1 MAKYQEA
8 NYETLRKVPKKT
20 QTSNPPPRQADLRF
34 VYHKEDRAGGSCEK
48 SSHEQGA
55 VSYEFYHFATGWG
68 VLPNGEKFERNMNC
82 VNTFT
87 LGGKIEIGN
96 GNETVTRAGSL
107 SYAGAGKT
115 SHQGPGRG
123 YNGIPASEPAR
134 STVKESCDVAS
145 SLVWGGDGGIIAGS
159 TLGIA
164 AQEINMCSVGNFS
177 FGSVEGSA
185 SLIGEGNASV
195 GSKGGATQVGGKG
208 VTMLAQGGPLSA
220 ESSGQMS
227 FYTTGANIV
236 ISSGGGMVYI
246 NSSNAPPKNVDDV
259 VKETGKKGAGAVK
272 SPKVID
278 A

>member
-8 NYETLRKVPKKT
+8 NYPTLRKVPPDT
-20 QTSNPPPRQADLRF
+20 RTSNPPERQADLRLC
-34 VYHKEDRAGGSCEK
+34 YHREDRAGGSCEK
-48 SSHEQGA
+48 SCHEEGA
-55 VSYEFYHFATGWG
+55 VSYQFYHFATGWG

-82 VNTFT
+82 VNTYT
-87 LGGKIEIGN
+87 LGGKIDING
-96 GNETVTRAGSL
+96 GNETKTMGGEISTA
-107 SYAGAGKT
+107 AAGKR
-115 SHQGPGRG
+115 SHYGSGKGPKKTP
-123 YNGIPASEPAR
+123 NSEPAR
-134 STVKESCDVAS
+134 STIQESCDVAS

-164 AQEINMCSVGNFS
+164 AQEINMCSVGNFN
-177 FGSVEGSA
+177 FGSVEGTA
-185 SLIGEGNASV
+185 ALVGEGNASV
-195 GSKGGATQVGGKG
+195 GSKNGATQVGGKG
-208 VTMLAQGGPLSA
+208 VSILAQGGPLSA

-227 FYTTGANIV
+227 LYTTGANIV

-246 NSSNAPPKNVDDV
+246 NSSNAPPKTVDDV